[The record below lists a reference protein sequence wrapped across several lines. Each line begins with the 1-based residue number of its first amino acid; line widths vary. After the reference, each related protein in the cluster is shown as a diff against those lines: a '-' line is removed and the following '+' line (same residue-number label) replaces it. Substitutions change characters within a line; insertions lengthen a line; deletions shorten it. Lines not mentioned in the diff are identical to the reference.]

1 MVTKTIDVNQT
12 DAATLLA
19 LVRSGEE
26 IVLTENDKPLARLVP
41 IVSEGAPRV
50 AGLHPNAM
58 VMSPDFDAPL
68 PDEFWLGSDS

>member
-12 DAATLLA
+12 DVETLIA

-26 IVLTENDKPLARLVP
+26 IVFTDHDKPLARLVP
-41 IVSEGAPRV
+41 IGEELTPRV

-58 VMSPDFDAPL
+58 VMSPDFNDPL
-68 PDEFWLGSDS
+68 PDEFWLGSDE